1 MNQKLFACA
10 LALTG
15 LFMPAAVVKGAVIE
29 VTAGGTV
36 NEPTYKFSDHSGGH
50 LANLTSNS
58 DGDIA
63 ASGDL
68 KTGSGSSL
76 DALALVSANVQFF
89 LGPTINKL
97 RWRAGPVTTLAGSDT
112 AAFADGTG
120 NSARFNYA
128 RGMEFSSDGTLLFV
142 ADAYNHRIRQVVI
155 ATGVVTTLAGSGT
168 ATFADGTGNAASFH
182 YPYGLAVS
190 VDGTLLFV
198 MDTGN
203 HRIRQV
209 VIATGVVTTLAG
221 SGTATFADGTGSAA
235 SFWNAQDIAIS
246 PDGTRLFV
254 ADGINNRIRQVVI
267 ATGVV
272 TTLAGSGAGAF
283 ADGTGSAA
291 SFNAP
296 RDIAVNPDGT
306 LLFVADE
313 VNHRIRQVVIATGV
327 ITTLAGSGTATFADG
342 MGNAAS
348 FNYPNGVVVSPDGT
362 VVIVADTG
370 NDRIRQV
377 AIADGEVTTLA
388 GTGASAHAD
397 STRGHSATFPNP
409 ARVLV
414 SPTGTTIFV
423 GDRHTIRQ
431 MVQAQPS

>member
-1 MNQKLFACA
+1 MACMNQKFFACS

-29 VTAGGTV
+29 VTAGGRVT
-36 NEPTYKFSDHSGGH
+36 EPTYQFSDHSGGH
-50 LANLTSNS
+50 LANLTANS

-68 KTGSGSSL
+68 KTGTGSSL
-76 DALALVSANVQFF
+76 DALALLSANVQFF
-89 LGPTINKL
+89 LGPTINTL

-120 NSARFNYA
+120 NSARFNDA
-128 RGMEFSSDGTLLFV
+128 RGMDFSSDGTLLFV

-168 ATFADGTGNAASFH
+168 ATFADGTGNAASFS

-198 MDTGN
+198 TDTGN
-203 HRIRQV
+203 NRIRQV

-254 ADGINNRIRQVVI
+254 ADGINARIRQVVV

-272 TTLAGSGAGAF
+272 TTLAGSGADAF
-283 ADGTGSAA
+283 ADGTGNAA
-291 SFNAP
+291 SFYRP
-296 RDIAVNPDGT
+296 RDVAVTPDGT

-313 VNHRIRQVVIATGV
+313 YNHRIR
-327 ITTLAGSGTATFADG
+327 
-342 MGNAAS
+342 
-348 FNYPNGVVVSPDGT
+348 
-362 VVIVADTG
+362 
-370 NDRIRQV
+370 
-377 AIADGEVTTLA
+377 
-388 GTGASAHAD
+388 
-397 STRGHSATFPNP
+397 
-409 ARVLV
+409 
-414 SPTGTTIFV
+414 
-423 GDRHTIRQ
+423 
-431 MVQAQPS
+431 